1 MKIPKESGVNL
12 NYLFLI
18 FITFSLIA
26 CELGSDYTKSN
37 QNLKNKNGAV
47 SSTSSLASAAGIDI
61 MKKGG
66 NAFDAIVAT
75 GFTLAV
81 TSPSNGN
88 IGGGGFMVARTA
100 EGEIVTLDFREKAPT
115 LSYET
120 MFLDQEGNYS
130 RNLALLSHKSS
141 GVPGT
146 VDGLLKIFD
155 DYGSGNFTLDEIMS
169 YAIDYAE
176 NGHAINKSSAW
187 GFDFYKH
194 LFLEDKGSTEIFI
207 KNYSLEMRQLKED
220 VQNETIPE
228 EEYIKKMRDIK
239 EWNEGDII
247 VQKDLAKTLK
257 RIATNGRDGFYD
269 GETADLIVSE
279 MKANNGLISH
289 DDLNEY
295 SSVYREPIVGSYRGY
310 TIISMGPPSSGGPL
324 IIQMLNMLE
333 NFDVSSMTRNST
345 EFVHMLTE
353 IQRLA
358 YADRAIHLGDPD
370 FYPSPVPM
378 LISKDYAKKRLELV
392 SMDKATPS
400 TDIAAGSTIPESMET
415 THYSAMD
422 KFGNTVGITTTINLS
437 YGNKKIVDGAGFL
450 LNNEMDDF
458 ASSPGSQNAFG
469 LIGYEANSIK
479 PAKRPLSSMSPTIVL
494 NPEGEPLMTIGA
506 AGGSR
511 IITTVLQVIISVI
524 DHKLNVQEAISLG
537 RTHSQWIPDV
547 IRYEGK
553 NKMNTEFN
561 QFLPSLS
568 TKQIEDLKSLNH
580 KFEDGNVENGIYYLA
595 RAHGI
600 MYKDG
605 QFITG
610 VDWRGNGEISDGI
623 TY

>member
-1 MKIPKESGVNL
+1 MEIILKKTS
-12 NYLFLI
+12 LI
-18 FITFSLIA
+18 LIAISLIA
-26 CELGSDYTKSN
+26 CELGSDYPLAN
-37 QNLKNKNGAV
+37 NNEENRNGAV
-47 SSTSSLASAAGIDI
+47 SSTSNLASEAGIDI

-81 TSPSNGN
+81 TSPANGN

-100 EGEIVTLDFREKAPT
+100 DGEIISLDFREKAPT

-120 MFLDQEGNYS
+120 MFLDQDGKYS
-130 RNLALLSHKSS
+130 RNLALLSHQSS

-146 VDGLLKIFD
+146 VDGLIKIFN
-155 DYGSGNFTLDEIMS
+155 DYGSGNFTLQEILS

-176 NGHAINKSSAW
+176 NGHAINKSSAF

-194 LFLEDKGSTEIFI
+194 FFLEDVGSTKIFI
-207 KNYSLEMRQLKED
+207 KDYSLEMRQLQED
-220 VQNETIPE
+220 VLNGTIPE
-228 EEYIKKMRDIK
+228 EEYIKKMRALDQ
-239 EWNEGDII
+239 WNQGDII
-247 VQKDLAKTLK
+247 YQKDLAETLK
-257 RIATNGRDGFYD
+257 RIAKNGRDGFYK
-269 GETADLIVSE
+269 GETADLIVDE
-279 MKANNGLISH
+279 MKSNNGLISH
-289 DDLNEY
+289 ADLEEY
-295 SSVYREPIVGSYRGY
+295 NSVYRDPIIGNYRGF
-310 TIISMGPPSSGGPL
+310 TIASMGPPSSGGPL

-333 NFDVSSMTRNST
+333 NFDVSSMKRNST
-345 EFVHMLTE
+345 QFVHMLTE

-370 FYPSPVPM
+370 FYPSPIPM
-378 LISKDYAKKRLELV
+378 LVSKDYAKKRLGLV

-400 TDIAAGSTIPESMET
+400 EEIAAGKSIPESMET

-422 KFGNTVGITTTINLS
+422 SFGNTVGITTTINLS

-458 ASSPGSQNAFG
+458 ATSPGVQNAFG

-494 NPEGEPLMTIGA
+494 DPDGKPLMTIGA

-511 IITTVLQVIISVI
+511 IITTVLQVIISVV
-524 DHKLNVQEAISLG
+524 DHNLNVQDAINLG

-553 NKMNTEFN
+553 NNLIEESNK
-561 QFLPSLS
+561 FLPSLS
-568 TKQIEDLKSLNH
+568 SKQIDELKMLNH
-580 KFEDGNVENGIYYLA
+580 KFEDGNVENGNYFIA

-600 MYKDG
+600 MYKNG
-605 QFITG
+605 QFFTG

>member
-1 MKIPKESGVNL
+1 MKKNL

-18 FITFSLIA
+18 LATFSLIA
-26 CELGSDYTKSN
+26 CELGSDYTKAN

-100 EGEIVTLDFREKAPT
+100 AGEIVTLDFREKAPT

-146 VDGLLKIFD
+146 VDGLIRIFN
-155 DYGSGNFTLDEIMS
+155 DYGSGNFTLDEILS

-176 NGHAINKSSAW
+176 NGHAVNKSSAW

-228 EEYIKKMRDIK
+228 EVYIKKMRDIK

-257 RIATNGRDGFYD
+257 RIATNGRDGFYK
-269 GETADLIVSE
+269 GETADLIVNE
-279 MKANNGLISH
+279 MKANNGLITYE
-289 DDLNEY
+289 DLKEY
-295 SSVYREPIVGSYRGY
+295 NSVYRKPIIGNYRGY

-392 SMDKATPS
+392 SMNKATPS
-400 TDIAAGSTIPESMET
+400 TDIAAGSAIPESMET

-422 KFGNTVGITTTINLS
+422 KLGNTVGITTTINLS

-494 NPEGEPLMTIGA
+494 TPEGEPLMTIGA

-511 IITTVLQVIISVI
+511 IITTVLQVIISVV
-524 DHKLNVQEAISLG
+524 DHNLSVQDAINLG

-568 TKQIEDLKSLNH
+568 EKQISELEDLDH
-580 KFEDGNVENGIYYLA
+580 KFEDGNVESGMYYLA

-600 MYKDG
+600 MYKNG
-605 QFITG
+605 QFFTG

>member
-1 MKIPKESGVNL
+1 MFML
-12 NYLFLI
+12 
-18 FITFSLIA
+18 SLMA
-26 CELGSDYTKSN
+26 CKFGSDYTQTN
-37 QNLKNKNGAV
+37 QNLENKNGAV
-47 SSTSSLASAAGIDI
+47 SSTSRLASAAGIDI

-100 EGEIVTLDFREKAPT
+100 NGEIVTLDFREKAPT

-120 MFLDQEGNYS
+120 MFLDENGNYS

-146 VDGLLKIFD
+146 VDGLIKIFD
-155 DYGSGNFTLDEIMS
+155 DYGSGNFTLDEILS

-176 NGHAINKSSAW
+176 NGHAINKSSAF

-194 LFLEDKGSTEIFI
+194 LFLEDKGSTEVFI
-207 KNYSLEMRQLKED
+207 KDYSLEMRQLQED
-220 VQNETIPE
+220 VSNGTIPE
-228 EEYIKKMRDIK
+228 EEYIKKMRQLNQ
-239 EWNEGDII
+239 WNEGDVI
-247 VQKDLAKTLK
+247 VQKDLAETLK
-257 RIATNGRDGFYD
+257 RIALNGRDGFYE
-269 GETADLIVSE
+269 GKTADLIVNE
-279 MKANNGLISH
+279 MKLNNGLISH
-289 DDLNEY
+289 DDLKEY
-295 SSVYREPIVGSYRGY
+295 NSVYREPIVGNYRGH

-333 NFDVSSMTRNST
+333 NFEVQAMKRNST

-378 LISKDYAKKRLELV
+378 LISKDYAKKRLGLI

-400 TDIAAGSTIPESMET
+400 SEIAAGSTTPESMET

-437 YGNKKIVDGAGFL
+437 FGNKKIVDGAGFL

-494 NPEGEPLMTIGA
+494 NPEGESLMTIGA

-511 IITTVLQVIISVI
+511 IITTVLQVIISVV
-524 DHKLNVQEAISLG
+524 DHKLNVQEAINLG

-547 IRYEGK
+547 IRYEGV
-553 NKMNTEFN
+553 NDMNTKSNE
-561 QFLPSLS
+561 FLPSLS
-568 TKQIEDLKSLNH
+568 TKQIDELKNLNH
-580 KFEDGNVENGIYYLA
+580 RFEDGNVENGIYYLA

-605 QFITG
+605 QFTTG

>member
-1 MKIPKESGVNL
+1 MFML
-12 NYLFLI
+12 
-18 FITFSLIA
+18 SLMA
-26 CELGSDYTKSN
+26 CKFGSDYTQTS
-37 QNLKNKNGAV
+37 QNLENKNGAV
-47 SSTSSLASAAGIDI
+47 SSTSRLASAAGIDI

-100 EGEIVTLDFREKAPT
+100 NGEIVTLDFREKAPT

-120 MFLDQEGNYS
+120 MFLDENGNYS

-146 VDGLLKIFD
+146 VDGLIKIFD
-155 DYGSGNFTLDEIMS
+155 DYGSGNFTLDEILS

-176 NGHAINKSSAW
+176 NGHAINKSSAF

-194 LFLEDKGSTEIFI
+194 LFLEDKGSTEVFI
-207 KNYSLEMRQLKED
+207 KDYSLEMRQLQED
-220 VQNETIPE
+220 VSNGTIPE
-228 EEYIKKMRDIK
+228 EEYIKKMRQLNQ
-239 EWNEGDII
+239 WNEGDII
-247 VQKDLAKTLK
+247 VQKDLAETLK
-257 RIATNGRDGFYD
+257 RIALNGRDGFYE
-269 GETADLIVSE
+269 GKTADLIVNE
-279 MKANNGLISH
+279 MKLNNGLISH
-289 DDLNEY
+289 DDLKEY
-295 SSVYREPIVGSYRGY
+295 NSVYREPIVGNYRGH

-333 NFDVSSMTRNST
+333 NFEVQAMKRNST

-378 LISKDYAKKRLELV
+378 LISKDYAKKRLGLI

-400 TDIAAGSTIPESMET
+400 SEIAAGSTTPESMET

-437 YGNKKIVDGAGFL
+437 FGNKKIVDGAGFL

-494 NPEGEPLMTIGA
+494 NPEGESLMTIGA

-511 IITTVLQVIISVI
+511 IITTVLQVIISVV
-524 DHKLNVQEAISLG
+524 DHKLNVQEAINLG

-547 IRYEGK
+547 IRYEGI
-553 NKMNTEFN
+553 NDMNTKSNE
-561 QFLPSLS
+561 FLPSLS
-568 TKQIEDLKSLNH
+568 TKQIDELKNLNH
-580 KFEDGNVENGIYYLA
+580 RFEDGNVENGIYYLA

-605 QFITG
+605 QFTTG

>member
-1 MKIPKESGVNL
+1 ML
-12 NYLFLI
+12 
-18 FITFSLIA
+18 SLMA
-26 CELGSDYTKSN
+26 CKFGSDYTQTI
-37 QNLKNKNGAV
+37 QNLDNKNGAV
-47 SSTSSLASAAGIDI
+47 SSTSRLASAAGIDI

-100 EGEIVTLDFREKAPT
+100 NGEIVTLDFREKAPT

-120 MFLDQEGNYS
+120 MFLDENGNYS

-146 VDGLLKIFD
+146 VDGLIKIFN
-155 DYGSGNFTLDEIMS
+155 DYGSGNFTLNEILS
-169 YAIDYAE
+169 YAIEYAE
-176 NGHAINKSSAW
+176 NGHAINKSSAF

-194 LFLEDKGSTEIFI
+194 LFLEDKGSTEVFI
-207 KNYSLEMRQLKED
+207 KDYSLEMRQLQED
-220 VQNETIPE
+220 VSNGTIPE
-228 EEYIKKMRDIK
+228 EEYIKKMR
-239 EWNEGDII
+239 ELNQWNEGDII
-247 VQKDLAKTLK
+247 VQKDLAETLK
-257 RIATNGRDGFYD
+257 RIALNGRDGFYE
-269 GETADLIVSE
+269 GKTADLIVNE
-279 MKANNGLISH
+279 MKLNNGLISH
-289 DDLNEY
+289 EDLKEY
-295 SSVYREPIVGSYRGY
+295 NSVYREPIVGNYRGH

-333 NFDVSSMTRNST
+333 NFEVQAMKRNST

-378 LISKDYAKKRLELV
+378 LISKDYAKKRLGLI

-400 TDIAAGSTIPESMET
+400 SEIAAGSTTPESMET

-437 YGNKKIVDGAGFL
+437 FGNKKIVDGAGFL

-494 NPEGEPLMTIGA
+494 NPEGESLMTIGA

-511 IITTVLQVIISVI
+511 IITTVLQVIISVV
-524 DHKLNVQEAISLG
+524 DHKLNVQEAINLG

-547 IRYEGK
+547 IRYEGM
-553 NKMNTEFN
+553 NNMNTKFN
-561 QFLPSLS
+561 EFLPSLS
-568 TKQIEDLKSLNH
+568 TKQIDELKNLNH
-580 KFEDGNVENGIYYLA
+580 RFEDGNVENGIYYLA

-605 QFITG
+605 QFTTG

>member
-1 MKIPKESGVNL
+1 MFML
-12 NYLFLI
+12 
-18 FITFSLIA
+18 SLMA
-26 CELGSDYTKSN
+26 CKFGSDYTQTI
-37 QNLKNKNGAV
+37 QNLDNRNGAV
-47 SSTSSLASAAGIDI
+47 SSTSRLASAAGIDI

-100 EGEIVTLDFREKAPT
+100 NGEIVTLDFREKAPT

-120 MFLDQEGNYS
+120 MFLDENGNYS
-130 RNLALLSHKSS
+130 RNLALFSHKSS

-146 VDGLLKIFD
+146 VDGLIKIFN
-155 DYGSGNFTLDEIMS
+155 DYGSGNFTLNEILS
-169 YAIDYAE
+169 YAIKYAE
-176 NGHAINKSSAW
+176 NGHAINKSSAF

-194 LFLEDKGSTEIFI
+194 LFLEDKGSTEVFI
-207 KNYSLEMRQLKED
+207 KDYSLEMRQLQED
-220 VQNETIPE
+220 VSNGTIPE
-228 EEYIKKMRDIK
+228 EEYIKKMRQINQ
-239 EWNEGDII
+239 WNEGDVI
-247 VQKDLAKTLK
+247 VQKDLAETLK
-257 RIATNGRDGFYD
+257 RIALNGRDGFYE
-269 GETADLIVSE
+269 GKTADLIVNE
-279 MKANNGLISH
+279 MKLNNGLISH
-289 DDLNEY
+289 DDLKEY
-295 SSVYREPIVGSYRGY
+295 NSVYREPIVGNYRGH

-333 NFDVSSMTRNST
+333 NFEVQAMKRNST

-378 LISKDYAKKRLELV
+378 LISKDYAKKRLGLI

-400 TDIAAGSTIPESMET
+400 SEIAAGSTTPESMET

-437 YGNKKIVDGAGFL
+437 FGNKKIVDGAGFL

-458 ASSPGSQNAFG
+458 ASSPGSQNSFG

-494 NPEGEPLMTIGA
+494 NPEGESLMTIGA

-511 IITTVLQVIISVI
+511 IITTVLQVIISVV
-524 DHKLNVQEAISLG
+524 DHKLNVQEAINLG

-547 IRYEGK
+547 IRYEGV
-553 NKMNTEFN
+553 NNMNAKSNE
-561 QFLPSLS
+561 FLPSLS
-568 TKQIEDLKSLNH
+568 TKQIDELKNLNH
-580 KFEDGNVENGIYYLA
+580 RFEDGNVENGIYYLA

-605 QFITG
+605 QFTTG

>member
-1 MKIPKESGVNL
+1 ML
-12 NYLFLI
+12 
-18 FITFSLIA
+18 SLMA
-26 CELGSDYTKSN
+26 CKFGSDYTQTN
-37 QNLKNKNGAV
+37 QNLENKNGAV
-47 SSTSSLASAAGIDI
+47 SSTSRLASAAGIDI

-100 EGEIVTLDFREKAPT
+100 NGEIVTLDFREKAPT

-120 MFLDQEGNYS
+120 MFLDENGNYS
-130 RNLALLSHKSS
+130 RNLALFSHKSS

-146 VDGLLKIFD
+146 VDGLIKIFN
-155 DYGSGNFTLDEIMS
+155 DYGSGNFTLNEILS
-169 YAIDYAE
+169 YAIEYAE
-176 NGHAINKSSAW
+176 NGHAINKSSAF

-194 LFLEDKGSTEIFI
+194 LFLEDKGSTEVFI
-207 KNYSLEMRQLKED
+207 KDYSLEMRQLQED
-220 VQNETIPE
+220 VSNGTIPE
-228 EEYIKKMRDIK
+228 EEYIKKMRQLNQ
-239 EWNEGDII
+239 WNEGDII
-247 VQKDLAKTLK
+247 VQKDLAETLK
-257 RIATNGRDGFYD
+257 RIALNGRDGFYE
-269 GETADLIVSE
+269 GKTADLIVNE
-279 MKANNGLISH
+279 MKLNNGLISH
-289 DDLNEY
+289 EDLKEY
-295 SSVYREPIVGSYRGY
+295 NSVYREPIVGNYRGH

-333 NFDVSSMTRNST
+333 NFEVQAMKRNST

-378 LISKDYAKKRLELV
+378 LISKDYAKKRLGLI

-400 TDIAAGSTIPESMET
+400 SEIAAGSTTPESMET

-437 YGNKKIVDGAGFL
+437 FGNKKIVDGAGFL

-494 NPEGEPLMTIGA
+494 NPEGESLMTIGA

-511 IITTVLQVIISVI
+511 IITTVLQVIISVV
-524 DHKLNVQEAISLG
+524 DHKLNVQEAINLG

-547 IRYEGK
+547 IRYEGV
-553 NKMNTEFN
+553 NDMNTKSNE
-561 QFLPSLS
+561 FLPSLS
-568 TKQIEDLKSLNH
+568 AKQIDELKNLNH
-580 KFEDGNVENGIYYLA
+580 RFEDGNVENGIYYLA

-605 QFITG
+605 QFTTG

>member
-1 MKIPKESGVNL
+1 MKKNL

-18 FITFSLIA
+18 LVTFSLIA
-26 CELGSDYTKSN
+26 CELGSDYTKTN

-130 RNLALLSHKSS
+130 RNLALFSHKSS

-146 VDGLLKIFD
+146 VDGLIRIFN
-155 DYGSGNFTLDEIMS
+155 DYGSGNFTLDEILS

-207 KNYSLEMRQLKED
+207 KNYSLEMRQLQED

-228 EEYIKKMRDIK
+228 EEYIKKMRGIK

-257 RIATNGRDGFYD
+257 RIASNGRDGFYE

-279 MKANNGLISH
+279 MKANNGLITH
-289 DDLNEY
+289 EDLKEY
-295 SSVYREPIVGSYRGY
+295 NSVYRKPIIGSYRGY

-333 NFDVSSMTRNST
+333 NFDVASMKRNST

-422 KFGNTVGITTTINLS
+422 KLGNTVGITTTINLS

-494 NPEGEPLMTIGA
+494 TPEGEPLMTIGA

-511 IITTVLQVIISVI
+511 IITTVLQVIISVV
-524 DHKLNVQEAISLG
+524 DHNLSVQDAINLG

-568 TKQIEDLKSLNH
+568 EKQISELEELDH
-580 KFEDGNVENGIYYLA
+580 KFEDGNVESGMYYLA

-600 MYKDG
+600 MYKKG
-605 QFITG
+605 QFFTG

>member
-1 MKIPKESGVNL
+1 MKKILKKTP
-12 NYLFLI
+12 
-18 FITFSLIA
+18 FIIIAISLIA
-26 CELGSDYTKSN
+26 CELGSDYTIVNKN
-37 QNLKNKNGAV
+37 KPNKNGAV
-47 SSTSSLASAAGIDI
+47 SSTSSLASEAGIDI

-100 EGEIVTLDFREKAPT
+100 DGEIVSLDFREKAPT
-115 LSYET
+115 MSYET
-120 MFLDQEGNYS
+120 MFLDQDGNYS

-146 VDGLLKIFD
+146 VDGLIRILE
-155 DYGSGNFTLDEIMS
+155 DYGSGNFTLQEILS
-169 YAIDYAE
+169 YAIYYAD
-176 NGHAINKSSAW
+176 NGHPINKSSAF

-194 LFLEDKGSTEIFI
+194 FFLEDKGSTKIFI
-207 KNYSLEMRQLKED
+207 KDYTLEMKQLQED
-220 VQNETIPE
+220 VRNGTIPE
-228 EEYIKKMRDIK
+228 EEYIQKMRSIDQWK
-239 EWNEGDII
+239 QGDI
-247 VQKDLAKTLK
+247 VYQKDLAETLK
-257 RIATNGRDGFYD
+257 RIAENGRDGFYK
-269 GETADLIVSE
+269 GKTADLIVDE

-289 DDLNEY
+289 KDLEEY
-295 SSVYREPIVGSYRGY
+295 NSVYREPIIGNYRGY
-310 TIISMGPPSSGGPL
+310 TVASMGPPSSGGPL

-333 NFDVSSMTRNST
+333 NFDVASMKRNST
-345 EFVHMLTE
+345 QFVHMLTE

-370 FYPSPVPM
+370 FYPSPIPM
-378 LISKDYAKKRLELV
+378 LVSKDYARKRLGLI
-392 SMDKATPS
+392 SMDRATPS
-400 TDIAAGSTIPESMET
+400 EEIAAGNSVPESMET

-458 ASSPGSQNAFG
+458 ATSPGVQNAFG

-494 NPEGEPLMTIGA
+494 DPDGNPLMTVGA

-524 DHKLNVQEAISLG
+524 DHNLNVQDAINFG

-547 IRYEGK
+547 IRYEGE
-553 NKMNTEFN
+553 NDLNQEFN
-561 QFLPSLS
+561 KFLPSLS
-568 TKQIEDLKSLNH
+568 TNQINELKMLNH

-600 MYKDG
+600 MYKNG
-605 QFITG
+605 QFFTG
-610 VDWRGNGEISDGI
+610 VDWRGNGEISDGV

>member
-1 MKIPKESGVNL
+1 ML
-12 NYLFLI
+12 
-18 FITFSLIA
+18 SLMA
-26 CELGSDYTKSN
+26 CKFGSDYTQTI
-37 QNLKNKNGAV
+37 QNLDNKNGAV
-47 SSTSSLASAAGIDI
+47 SSTSRLASAAGIDI

-100 EGEIVTLDFREKAPT
+100 NGEIVTLDFREKAPT

-120 MFLDQEGNYS
+120 MFLDENGNYS
-130 RNLALLSHKSS
+130 RNLALFSHKSS

-146 VDGLLKIFD
+146 VDGLIKIFN
-155 DYGSGNFTLDEIMS
+155 DYGSGNFTLNEILS
-169 YAIDYAE
+169 YAIEYAE
-176 NGHAINKSSAW
+176 NGHAINKSSAF

-194 LFLEDKGSTEIFI
+194 LFLEDKGSTEVFI
-207 KNYSLEMRQLKED
+207 KDYSLEMRQLQED
-220 VQNETIPE
+220 VSNGTIPE
-228 EEYIKKMRDIK
+228 EEYIKKMRQINQ
-239 EWNEGDII
+239 WNEGDVI
-247 VQKDLAKTLK
+247 VQKDLAETLK
-257 RIATNGRDGFYD
+257 RIALNGRDGFYE
-269 GETADLIVSE
+269 GKTADLIVNE
-279 MKANNGLISH
+279 MKLNNGLISH
-289 DDLNEY
+289 EDLKEY
-295 SSVYREPIVGSYRGY
+295 NSVYREPIVGNYRGH

-333 NFDVSSMTRNST
+333 NFEVQAMKRNST

-378 LISKDYAKKRLELV
+378 LISKDYAKKRLGLI

-400 TDIAAGSTIPESMET
+400 SEIAAGSTTPESMET

-437 YGNKKIVDGAGFL
+437 FGNKKIVDGAGFL

-494 NPEGEPLMTIGA
+494 NPEGESLMTIGA

-511 IITTVLQVIISVI
+511 IITTVLQVIISVV
-524 DHKLNVQEAISLG
+524 DHKLNVQEAINLG

-547 IRYEGK
+547 IRYEGV
-553 NKMNTEFN
+553 NNMNAKSNE
-561 QFLPSLS
+561 FLPSLS
-568 TKQIEDLKSLNH
+568 TKQIDELKNLNH
-580 KFEDGNVENGIYYLA
+580 RFEDGNVENGIYYLA

-605 QFITG
+605 QFTTG

>member
-1 MKIPKESGVNL
+1 MKKNL

-18 FITFSLIA
+18 LATFSLIA
-26 CELGSDYTKSN
+26 CELGSDYTKAN

-100 EGEIVTLDFREKAPT
+100 AGEIVTLDFREKAPT

-146 VDGLLKIFD
+146 VDGLIRIFN
-155 DYGSGNFTLDEIMS
+155 DYGSGNFTLDEILS

-176 NGHAINKSSAW
+176 NGHAVNKSSAW

-207 KNYSLEMRQLKED
+207 KNYSLEMRQLQED

-257 RIATNGRDGFYD
+257 RIATNGRDGFYK
-269 GETADLIVSE
+269 GETADLIVNE
-279 MKANNGLISH
+279 MKANNGLITYE
-289 DDLNEY
+289 DLKEY
-295 SSVYREPIVGSYRGY
+295 NSVYRKPIVGNYRGY

-422 KFGNTVGITTTINLS
+422 KLGNTVGITTTINLS

-494 NPEGEPLMTIGA
+494 TPEGEPLMTIGA

-511 IITTVLQVIISVI
+511 IITTVLQVIISVV
-524 DHKLNVQEAISLG
+524 DHNLSVQDAINLG

-568 TKQIEDLKSLNH
+568 EKQISELEDLGH
-580 KFEDGNVENGIYYLA
+580 KFEDGNVESGMYYLA

-600 MYKDG
+600 MYKNG
-605 QFITG
+605 QFLTG

>member
-1 MKIPKESGVNL
+1 MKKNL

-18 FITFSLIA
+18 LATFSLIA
-26 CELGSDYTKSN
+26 CELGSDYTKTN

-100 EGEIVTLDFREKAPT
+100 EGEIITLDFREKAPT

-146 VDGLLKIFD
+146 VDGLIKIFN
-155 DYGSGNFTLDEIMS
+155 DYGSGNFTLNEILS

-207 KNYSLEMRQLKED
+207 KNYSLEMRQLQED

-257 RIATNGRDGFYD
+257 RIARNGRDGFYQ
-269 GETADLIVSE
+269 GKTADFIVSE
-279 MKANNGLISH
+279 MKANNGLITYE
-289 DDLNEY
+289 DLKEY
-295 SSVYREPIVGSYRGY
+295 NSVYRKPIIGSYRGY
-310 TIISMGPPSSGGPL
+310 TMISMGPPSSGGPL

-422 KFGNTVGITTTINLS
+422 KLGNTVGITTTINLS

-494 NPEGEPLMTIGA
+494 TPEGEPLMTIGA

-511 IITTVLQVIISVI
+511 IITTVLQVIISVV
-524 DHKLNVQEAISLG
+524 DHNLSVQDAINLG

-568 TKQIEDLKSLNH
+568 EKQISELEELDH
-580 KFEDGNVENGIYYLA
+580 KFEDGNVESGMYYLA

-600 MYKDG
+600 MYKNG
-605 QFITG
+605 QFFTG

>member
-1 MKIPKESGVNL
+1 MKKNL

-146 VDGLLKIFD
+146 VDGLIRIFN
-155 DYGSGNFTLDEIMS
+155 DYGSGNFTLDEILS

-207 KNYSLEMRQLKED
+207 KNYSLEMRQLRED

-257 RIATNGRDGFYD
+257 RIAINGRDGFYE

-279 MKANNGLISH
+279 MKANNGLITYK
-289 DDLNEY
+289 DLKEY
-295 SSVYREPIVGSYRGY
+295 NSVYRKPIIGSYRGY
-310 TIISMGPPSSGGPL
+310 TMISMGPPSSGGPL

-345 EFVHMLTE
+345 EFVHLLTE

-392 SMDKATPS
+392 SMDRATPS

-422 KFGNTVGITTTINLS
+422 KLGNTVGITTTINLS

-494 NPEGEPLMTIGA
+494 TPEGEPLMTIGA

-511 IITTVLQVIISVI
+511 IITTVLQIIISVV
-524 DHKLNVQEAISLG
+524 DHNLSVQDAINLG

-568 TKQIEDLKSLNH
+568 EKQISELEELSH
-580 KFEDGNVENGIYYLA
+580 KFEDGNVESGMYYLA

-600 MYKDG
+600 MYKNG
-605 QFITG
+605 QFFTG
-610 VDWRGNGEISDGI
+610 VDWRGNGEISDGV

>member
-1 MKIPKESGVNL
+1 MFML
-12 NYLFLI
+12 
-18 FITFSLIA
+18 SLMA
-26 CELGSDYTKSN
+26 CKFGSDYTQTN
-37 QNLKNKNGAV
+37 QNLENKNGAV
-47 SSTSSLASAAGIDI
+47 SSTSRLASAAGIDI

-100 EGEIVTLDFREKAPT
+100 NGEIVTLDFREKAPT

-120 MFLDQEGNYS
+120 MFLDENGNYS

-146 VDGLLKIFD
+146 VDGLIKIFN
-155 DYGSGNFTLDEIMS
+155 DYGSGNFTLNEILS
-169 YAIDYAE
+169 YAIEYAE
-176 NGHAINKSSAW
+176 NGHAINKSSAF

-194 LFLEDKGSTEIFI
+194 LFLEDKGSTEVFI
-207 KNYSLEMRQLKED
+207 KDYSLEMRQLQED
-220 VQNETIPE
+220 VSNGTIPE
-228 EEYIKKMRDIK
+228 EEYIKKMR
-239 EWNEGDII
+239 ELNQWNEGDII
-247 VQKDLAKTLK
+247 VQKDLAETLK
-257 RIATNGRDGFYD
+257 RIALNGRDGFYE
-269 GETADLIVSE
+269 GKTADLIVNE
-279 MKANNGLISH
+279 MKLNNGLISH
-289 DDLNEY
+289 DDLKEY
-295 SSVYREPIVGSYRGY
+295 NSVYREPIVGNYRGH

-333 NFDVSSMTRNST
+333 NFEVQAMKRNST

-378 LISKDYAKKRLELV
+378 LISKDYAKKRLGLI

-400 TDIAAGSTIPESMET
+400 SEIAAGSTTPESMET

-437 YGNKKIVDGAGFL
+437 FGNKKIVDGAGFL

-494 NPEGEPLMTIGA
+494 NPEGESLMTIGA

-511 IITTVLQVIISVI
+511 IITTVLQVIISVV
-524 DHKLNVQEAISLG
+524 DHKLNVQEAINLG

-547 IRYEGK
+547 IRYEGV
-553 NKMNTEFN
+553 NDMNTKPNE
-561 QFLPSLS
+561 FLPSLS
-568 TKQIEDLKSLNH
+568 TKQIDELKNLNH
-580 KFEDGNVENGIYYLA
+580 RFEDGNVENGIYYLA

-605 QFITG
+605 QFTTG

>member
-1 MKIPKESGVNL
+1 ML
-12 NYLFLI
+12 
-18 FITFSLIA
+18 SLVA
-26 CELGSDYTKSN
+26 CKFGSDYTQTN
-37 QNLKNKNGAV
+37 QNIKNKNGAV
-47 SSTSSLASAAGIDI
+47 SSTSRLASAAGIDI

-100 EGEIVTLDFREKAPT
+100 NGEIVTLDFREKAPT

-120 MFLDQEGNYS
+120 MFLDENGNYS

-146 VDGLLKIFD
+146 VDGLIKIFD
-155 DYGSGNFTLDEIMS
+155 DYGSGNFTLDEILS

-176 NGHAINKSSAW
+176 NGHAINKSSAF

-194 LFLEDKGSTEIFI
+194 LFLEDKGSTEVFI
-207 KNYSLEMRQLKED
+207 KDYSLEMRQLQED
-220 VQNETIPE
+220 VSNGTIPE
-228 EEYIKKMRDIK
+228 EEYIKKMRQLNQ
-239 EWNEGDII
+239 WNEGDII
-247 VQKDLAKTLK
+247 VQKDLAETLK
-257 RIATNGRDGFYD
+257 RIALNGRDGFYE
-269 GETADLIVSE
+269 GKTADLIVNE
-279 MKANNGLISH
+279 MKLNNGLISH
-289 DDLNEY
+289 DDLKEY
-295 SSVYREPIVGSYRGY
+295 NSVYREPIVGNYRGH

-333 NFDVSSMTRNST
+333 NFEVQAMKRNST
-345 EFVHMLTE
+345 EFVHILTE

-378 LISKDYAKKRLELV
+378 LISKDYAKKRLGLI

-400 TDIAAGSTIPESMET
+400 SEIAAGSTTPESMET

-437 YGNKKIVDGAGFL
+437 FGNKKIVDGAGFL

-494 NPEGEPLMTIGA
+494 NPEGESLMTIGA

-511 IITTVLQVIISVI
+511 IITTVLQVIISVV
-524 DHKLNVQEAISLG
+524 DHKLNVQEAINLG

-547 IRYEGK
+547 IRYEGV
-553 NKMNTEFN
+553 NDMNTKSN
-561 QFLPSLS
+561 KFLPSLS
-568 TKQIEDLKSLNH
+568 AKQIDELKNLNH
-580 KFEDGNVENGIYYLA
+580 RFEDGNVENGIYYLA

-605 QFITG
+605 QFTTG

>member
-1 MKIPKESGVNL
+1 MKKILKKTS
-12 NYLFLI
+12 LI
-18 FITFSLIA
+18 IIAMSLIA
-26 CELGSDYTKSN
+26 CELGSDYTIVNKN
-37 QNLKNKNGAV
+37 KPNKNGAV
-47 SSTSSLASAAGIDI
+47 SSTSSLASKAGIDI
-61 MKKGG
+61 MKRGG

-100 EGEIVTLDFREKAPT
+100 DGEIVSLDFREKAPT
-115 LSYET
+115 MSYET
-120 MFLDQEGNYS
+120 MFLDQDGNYS

-146 VDGLLKIFD
+146 VDGLIRILE
-155 DYGSGNFTLDEIMS
+155 DYGSGNFTLQEILS

-176 NGHAINKSSAW
+176 NGHPINKSSAF

-194 LFLEDKGSTEIFI
+194 FFLEDKGSTKIFI
-207 KNYSLEMRQLKED
+207 KDYTLEMKQLQED
-220 VQNETIPE
+220 VLNGTIPE
-228 EEYIKKMRDIK
+228 EEYIQKMRSLDQW
-239 EWNEGDII
+239 EQGDII
-247 VQKDLAKTLK
+247 YQKDLAETLK
-257 RIATNGRDGFYD
+257 RIAENGRDGFYK
-269 GETADLIVSE
+269 GKTADLIVDE

-289 DDLNEY
+289 KDLEEY
-295 SSVYREPIVGSYRGY
+295 NSVYREPIIGNYRGY
-310 TIISMGPPSSGGPL
+310 TVASMGPPSSGGPL

-333 NFDVSSMTRNST
+333 NFDVASMKRNST
-345 EFVHMLTE
+345 QFVHMLTE

-370 FYPSPVPM
+370 FYPSPIPM
-378 LISKDYAKKRLELV
+378 LVSKDYAKKRLGLI
-392 SMDKATPS
+392 SMDRATPS
-400 TDIAAGSTIPESMET
+400 EEIAAGNSVPESMET

-458 ASSPGSQNAFG
+458 ATSPGVQNAFG

-494 NPEGEPLMTIGA
+494 DPDGTPLMTVGA

-524 DHKLNVQEAISLG
+524 DHNLNVQDAINFG

-547 IRYEGK
+547 IRYEGV
-553 NKMNTEFN
+553 NDSNEEFN
-561 QFLPSLS
+561 KFLPSLS
-568 TKQIEDLKSLNH
+568 TNQINELKMLNH

-600 MYKDG
+600 MYKNG
-605 QFITG
+605 QFFTG
-610 VDWRGNGEISDGI
+610 VDWRGNGEISDGV

>member
-1 MKIPKESGVNL
+1 MFML
-12 NYLFLI
+12 
-18 FITFSLIA
+18 SLMA
-26 CELGSDYTKSN
+26 CKFGSDYTQTI
-37 QNLKNKNGAV
+37 QNLDNKNGAV
-47 SSTSSLASAAGIDI
+47 SSTSRLASAAGIDI

-100 EGEIVTLDFREKAPT
+100 NGEIITLDFREKAPT

-120 MFLDQEGNYS
+120 MFLDENGNYS
-130 RNLALLSHKSS
+130 RNLALFSHKSS

-146 VDGLLKIFD
+146 VDGLIKIFN
-155 DYGSGNFTLDEIMS
+155 DYGSGNFTLNEILS
-169 YAIDYAE
+169 YAIEYAE
-176 NGHAINKSSAW
+176 NGHAINKSSAF

-194 LFLEDKGSTEIFI
+194 LFLEDKGSTEVFI
-207 KNYSLEMRQLKED
+207 KDYSLEMRQLQED
-220 VQNETIPE
+220 VSNGTIPE
-228 EEYIKKMRDIK
+228 EEYIKKMR
-239 EWNEGDII
+239 ELNQWNEGDVI
-247 VQKDLAKTLK
+247 VQKDLAETLK
-257 RIATNGRDGFYD
+257 RIALNGRDGFYE
-269 GETADLIVSE
+269 GKTADLIVNE
-279 MKANNGLISH
+279 MKLNNGLISH
-289 DDLNEY
+289 EDLKEY
-295 SSVYREPIVGSYRGY
+295 NSVYREPIVGNYRGH

-333 NFDVSSMTRNST
+333 NFEVQAMKRNST

-378 LISKDYAKKRLELV
+378 LISKDYAKKRLGLI

-400 TDIAAGSTIPESMET
+400 SEIAAGSTTPESMET

-437 YGNKKIVDGAGFL
+437 FGNKKIVDGAGFL

-494 NPEGEPLMTIGA
+494 NPEGESLMTIGA

-511 IITTVLQVIISVI
+511 IITTVLQVIISVV
-524 DHKLNVQEAISLG
+524 DHKLNVQEAINLG

-547 IRYEGK
+547 IRYEGV
-553 NKMNTEFN
+553 NNMNTKSNE
-561 QFLPSLS
+561 FLPSLS
-568 TKQIEDLKSLNH
+568 TKQIDELKNLNH
-580 KFEDGNVENGIYYLA
+580 RFEDGNVENGIYYLA

-605 QFITG
+605 QFTTG

>member
-1 MKIPKESGVNL
+1 MKKNL

-18 FITFSLIA
+18 LATFSLIA
-26 CELGSDYTKSN
+26 CELSSDYTKTN

-130 RNLALLSHKSS
+130 RNLALFSHKSS

-146 VDGLLKIFD
+146 VDGLIRIFN
-155 DYGSGNFTLDEIMS
+155 DYGSGNFTLNEILS

-207 KNYSLEMRQLKED
+207 KNYSLEMRQLQED

-257 RIATNGRDGFYD
+257 RIATNGRDGFYE

-279 MKANNGLISH
+279 MKANNGLITYE
-289 DDLNEY
+289 DLKEY
-295 SSVYREPIVGSYRGY
+295 NSVYRKPIIGSYRGY

-422 KFGNTVGITTTINLS
+422 KLGNTVGITTTINLS

-494 NPEGEPLMTIGA
+494 TPEGEPLMTIGA

-511 IITTVLQVIISVI
+511 IITTVLQVIISVV
-524 DHKLNVQEAISLG
+524 DHNLSVQDAINLG

-568 TKQIEDLKSLNH
+568 EKQISELEELDH
-580 KFEDGNVENGIYYLA
+580 KFEDGNVESGMYYLA

-600 MYKDG
+600 MYKKG
-605 QFITG
+605 QFFTG

>member
-1 MKIPKESGVNL
+1 MFML
-12 NYLFLI
+12 
-18 FITFSLIA
+18 SLVA
-26 CELGSDYTKSN
+26 CKFESDYTQTN
-37 QNLKNKNGAV
+37 QNLENKNGAV
-47 SSTSSLASAAGIDI
+47 SSTSRLASAAGIDI

-100 EGEIVTLDFREKAPT
+100 NGEIVTLDFREKAPT

-120 MFLDQEGNYS
+120 MFLDENGNYS

-146 VDGLLKIFD
+146 VDGLIKIFD
-155 DYGSGNFTLDEIMS
+155 DYGSGNFTLDEILS

-176 NGHAINKSSAW
+176 NGHAINKSSAF

-194 LFLEDKGSTEIFI
+194 LFLEDKGSTEVFI
-207 KNYSLEMRQLKED
+207 KDYSLEMRQLQED
-220 VQNETIPE
+220 VSNGTIPE
-228 EEYIKKMRDIK
+228 EEYIKKMRQLNQ
-239 EWNEGDII
+239 WNEGDVI
-247 VQKDLAKTLK
+247 VQKDLAETLK
-257 RIATNGRDGFYD
+257 RIALNGRDGFYE
-269 GETADLIVSE
+269 GKTADLIVNE
-279 MKANNGLISH
+279 MKLNNGLISH
-289 DDLNEY
+289 DDLKEY
-295 SSVYREPIVGSYRGY
+295 NSVYREPIVGNYRGH

-333 NFDVSSMTRNST
+333 NFEVQAMKRNST

-378 LISKDYAKKRLELV
+378 LISKDYAKKRLGLI

-400 TDIAAGSTIPESMET
+400 SEIAAGSTTPESMET

-437 YGNKKIVDGAGFL
+437 FGNKKIVDGAGFL

-494 NPEGEPLMTIGA
+494 NPEGESLMTIGA

-511 IITTVLQVIISVI
+511 IITTVLQVIISVV
-524 DHKLNVQEAISLG
+524 DHKLNVQEAINLG

-547 IRYEGK
+547 IRYEGV
-553 NKMNTEFN
+553 NDVNTKSNE
-561 QFLPSLS
+561 FLPSLS
-568 TKQIEDLKSLNH
+568 TKQIDELKNLNH
-580 KFEDGNVENGIYYLA
+580 RFEDGNVENGIYYLA

-605 QFITG
+605 QFTTG

>member
-1 MKIPKESGVNL
+1 MKIILKKTS
-12 NYLFLI
+12 LI
-18 FITFSLIA
+18 LIAISLIA
-26 CELGSDYTKSN
+26 CELGSDYPLAN
-37 QNLKNKNGAV
+37 NNEKNRNGAV
-47 SSTSSLASAAGIDI
+47 SSTSNLASEAGIDI

-81 TSPSNGN
+81 TSPANGN

-100 EGEIVTLDFREKAPT
+100 DGEIISLDFREKAPT

-120 MFLDQEGNYS
+120 MFLDKDGKYS
-130 RNLALLSHKSS
+130 RNLALLSHQSS

-146 VDGLLKIFD
+146 VDGLIKIFN
-155 DYGSGNFTLDEIMS
+155 DYGSGNFTLQEILS

-176 NGHAINKSSAW
+176 NGHAINKSSAF

-194 LFLEDKGSTEIFI
+194 FFLEDVGSTKIFI
-207 KNYSLEMRQLKED
+207 KDYSLEMRQLQED
-220 VQNETIPE
+220 VLNGTIPE
-228 EEYIKKMRDIK
+228 EEYIKKMRALDQ
-239 EWNEGDII
+239 WNQGDII
-247 VQKDLAKTLK
+247 YQKDLAETLK
-257 RIATNGRDGFYD
+257 RIAKNGRDGFYK
-269 GETADLIVSE
+269 GETADLMVDE
-279 MKANNGLISH
+279 MKSNNGLISH
-289 DDLNEY
+289 ADLEEY
-295 SSVYREPIVGSYRGY
+295 NSVYRDPIIGNYRGF
-310 TIISMGPPSSGGPL
+310 TIASMGPPSSGGPL

-333 NFDVSSMTRNST
+333 NFDVSSMKRNST
-345 EFVHMLTE
+345 QFVHMLTE

-370 FYPSPVPM
+370 FYPSPIPM
-378 LISKDYAKKRLELV
+378 LVSKDYAKKRLGLV

-400 TDIAAGSTIPESMET
+400 EEIAAGKSIPESMET

-422 KFGNTVGITTTINLS
+422 SFGNTVGITTTINLS

-458 ASSPGSQNAFG
+458 ATSPGVQNAFG

-494 NPEGEPLMTIGA
+494 DPDGKPLMTIGA

-511 IITTVLQVIISVI
+511 IITTVLQVIISVV
-524 DHKLNVQEAISLG
+524 DHNLNVQDAINLG

-553 NKMNTEFN
+553 NNLIEESNK
-561 QFLPSLS
+561 FLPSLS
-568 TKQIEDLKSLNH
+568 SKQINELKMLNH
-580 KFEDGNVENGIYYLA
+580 KFEDGNVENGNYFIA

-600 MYKDG
+600 MYKNG
-605 QFITG
+605 QFFTG

>member
-1 MKIPKESGVNL
+1 MKKIL
-12 NYLFLI
+12 NSLFLSM
-18 FITFSLIA
+18 FMLSLMA
-26 CELGSDYTKSN
+26 CKFGSDYTQTI
-37 QNLKNKNGAV
+37 QNLDNKNGAV
-47 SSTSSLASAAGIDI
+47 SSTSRLASAAGIDI

-100 EGEIVTLDFREKAPT
+100 NGEIVTLDFREKAPT

-120 MFLDQEGNYS
+120 MFLDENGNYS

-146 VDGLLKIFD
+146 VDGLIKIFN
-155 DYGSGNFTLDEIMS
+155 DYGSGNFTLNEILS
-169 YAIDYAE
+169 YAIEYAE
-176 NGHAINKSSAW
+176 NGHAINKSSAF

-194 LFLEDKGSTEIFI
+194 LFLEDKGSTEVFI
-207 KNYSLEMRQLKED
+207 KDYSLEMRQLQED
-220 VQNETIPE
+220 VSNGTIPE
-228 EEYIKKMRDIK
+228 EEYIKKMRQINQ
-239 EWNEGDII
+239 WNEGDVI
-247 VQKDLAKTLK
+247 VQKDLAETLK
-257 RIATNGRDGFYD
+257 RIALNGRDGFYE
-269 GETADLIVSE
+269 GKTADLIVNE
-279 MKANNGLISH
+279 MKLNNGLISH
-289 DDLNEY
+289 DDLKEY
-295 SSVYREPIVGSYRGY
+295 NSVYREPIVGNYRGH

-333 NFDVSSMTRNST
+333 NFEVQAMKRNST

-378 LISKDYAKKRLELV
+378 LISKDYAKKRLGLI

-400 TDIAAGSTIPESMET
+400 SEIAAGSTTPESMET

-437 YGNKKIVDGAGFL
+437 FGNKKIVDGAGFL

-494 NPEGEPLMTIGA
+494 NPEGESLMTIGA

-511 IITTVLQVIISVI
+511 IITTVLQVIISVV
-524 DHKLNVQEAISLG
+524 DHKLNVQEAINLG

-547 IRYEGK
+547 IRYEGV
-553 NKMNTEFN
+553 NNMNTKSNE
-561 QFLPSLS
+561 FLPSLS
-568 TKQIEDLKSLNH
+568 TKQIDELKNLNH
-580 KFEDGNVENGIYYLA
+580 RFEDGNVENGIYYLA

-605 QFITG
+605 QFTTG

>member
-1 MKIPKESGVNL
+1 M
-12 NYLFLI
+12 
-18 FITFSLIA
+18 A
-26 CELGSDYTKSN
+26 CKFGSDYTKTN
-37 QNLKNKNGAV
+37 QNLENKNGAV
-47 SSTSSLASAAGIDI
+47 SSTSRLASAAGIDI

-100 EGEIVTLDFREKAPT
+100 NGEIVTLDFREKAPT

-120 MFLDQEGNYS
+120 MFLDENGNYS

-146 VDGLLKIFD
+146 VDGLIKIFN
-155 DYGSGNFTLDEIMS
+155 DYGSGNFTLNEILS
-169 YAIDYAE
+169 YAIEYAE
-176 NGHAINKSSAW
+176 NGHAINKSSAF

-194 LFLEDKGSTEIFI
+194 LFLEDKGSTEVFI
-207 KNYSLEMRQLKED
+207 KDYSLEMRQLQED
-220 VQNETIPE
+220 VSNGTIPE
-228 EEYIKKMRDIK
+228 EEYIKKMR
-239 EWNEGDII
+239 ELNQWNEGDII
-247 VQKDLAKTLK
+247 VQKDLAETLK
-257 RIATNGRDGFYD
+257 RIALNGRDGFYE
-269 GETADLIVSE
+269 GETADLIVNE
-279 MKANNGLISH
+279 MKLNNGLISH
-289 DDLNEY
+289 DDLKEY
-295 SSVYREPIVGSYRGY
+295 NSVYREPVVGNYRGH

-333 NFDVSSMTRNST
+333 NYEVQAMKRNST

-378 LISKDYAKKRLELV
+378 LISKDYAKKRLGLI

-400 TDIAAGSTIPESMET
+400 SKIAAGSTTPESMET

-437 YGNKKIVDGAGFL
+437 FGNKKIVDGAGFL

-494 NPEGEPLMTIGA
+494 NPEGESLMTIGA

-511 IITTVLQVIISVI
+511 IITTVLQVIISVV
-524 DHKLNVQEAISLG
+524 DHKLNVQEAINLG

-547 IRYEGK
+547 IRYEGV
-553 NKMNTEFN
+553 NDMNTKPNE
-561 QFLPSLS
+561 FLPSLS
-568 TKQIEDLKSLNH
+568 TKQIDELKNLNH
-580 KFEDGNVENGIYYLA
+580 RFEDGNVENGIYYLA

-605 QFITG
+605 QFTTG

>member
-1 MKIPKESGVNL
+1 MKKNL

-18 FITFSLIA
+18 FITLSLIA
-26 CELGSDYTKSN
+26 CEFGSDYTKTN
-37 QNLKNKNGAV
+37 QNLNNKNGAV
-47 SSTSSLASAAGIDI
+47 SSTSRLASAAGVDI

-100 EGEIVTLDFREKAPT
+100 NGEIVTLDFREKAPT

-120 MFLDQEGNYS
+120 MFLDENGNYS

-155 DYGSGNFTLDEIMS
+155 DYGSGNFTIEEILS

-176 NGHAINKSSAW
+176 NGHTINKSSAF

-194 LFLEDKGSTEIFI
+194 LFLEDEGSTDIFI
-207 KNYSLEMRQLKED
+207 KDYSLEMRQLQED
-220 VQNETIPE
+220 VLNGTIPQ
-228 EEYIKKMRDIK
+228 EEYINKMRLLKQWD
-239 EWNEGDII
+239 EGDII
-247 VQKDLAKTLK
+247 FQKDLAETLK
-257 RIATNGRDGFYD
+257 RSASDGRDGFYK
-269 GETADLIVSE
+269 GKTADLIVNE

-289 DDLNEY
+289 DDLKEY
-295 SSVYREPIVGSYRGY
+295 NSVYREPIVGSYRGY

-333 NFDVSSMTRNST
+333 NFEIASMKRNST

-378 LISKDYAKKRLELV
+378 LISKEYAKKRLGLV

-400 TDIAAGSTIPESMET
+400 SEIAAGNTIPESMET

-524 DHKLNVQEAISLG
+524 DHKLNVQEAINLG

-547 IRYEGK
+547 IRYEGE
-553 NKMNTEFN
+553 NRMNTEFN

>member
-1 MKIPKESGVNL
+1 MFML
-12 NYLFLI
+12 
-18 FITFSLIA
+18 SLVA
-26 CELGSDYTKSN
+26 CKFGSDYTQTN
-37 QNLKNKNGAV
+37 QNLENKNGAV
-47 SSTSSLASAAGIDI
+47 SSTSRLASAAGIDI

-88 IGGGGFMVARTA
+88 IGGGGFMVARTTN
-100 EGEIVTLDFREKAPT
+100 GEIVTLDFREKAPT

-120 MFLDQEGNYS
+120 MFLDENGNYS

-146 VDGLLKIFD
+146 VDGLIKIFN
-155 DYGSGNFTLDEIMS
+155 DYGSGNFTLNEILS
-169 YAIDYAE
+169 YAIEYAE
-176 NGHAINKSSAW
+176 NGHAINKSSAF

-194 LFLEDKGSTEIFI
+194 LFLEDKGSTEVFI
-207 KNYSLEMRQLKED
+207 KDYSLEMRQLQED
-220 VQNETIPE
+220 VSNGTIPE
-228 EEYIKKMRDIK
+228 EEYIKKMR
-239 EWNEGDII
+239 ELNQWNEGDVI
-247 VQKDLAKTLK
+247 VQKDLAETLK
-257 RIATNGRDGFYD
+257 RIALNGRDGFYE
-269 GETADLIVSE
+269 GKTADLIVNE
-279 MKANNGLISH
+279 MKLNNGLISH
-289 DDLNEY
+289 DDLKEY
-295 SSVYREPIVGSYRGY
+295 NSVYREPIVGNYRGH

-333 NFDVSSMTRNST
+333 NFEVQAMKRNST

-378 LISKDYAKKRLELV
+378 LISKDYAKKRLGLI

-400 TDIAAGSTIPESMET
+400 SEIAAGSTTPESMET

-437 YGNKKIVDGAGFL
+437 FGNKKIVDGAGFL

-494 NPEGEPLMTIGA
+494 NPEGESLMTIGA

-511 IITTVLQVIISVI
+511 IITTVLQVIISVV
-524 DHKLNVQEAISLG
+524 DHKLNVQEAINLG

-547 IRYEGK
+547 IRYEGV
-553 NKMNTEFN
+553 NDMNTKSNE
-561 QFLPSLS
+561 FLPSLS
-568 TKQIEDLKSLNH
+568 TKQIDELKNLNH
-580 KFEDGNVENGIYYLA
+580 RFEDGNVENGIYYLA

-605 QFITG
+605 QFTTG

>member
-1 MKIPKESGVNL
+1 M
-12 NYLFLI
+12 
-18 FITFSLIA
+18 SLIA
-26 CELGSDYTKSN
+26 CELGSDYTIVNKN
-37 QNLKNKNGAV
+37 KPNKNGAV
-47 SSTSSLASAAGIDI
+47 SSTSSLASKAGIDI
-61 MKKGG
+61 MKRGG

-100 EGEIVTLDFREKAPT
+100 DGEIVSLDFREKAPT
-115 LSYET
+115 MSYET
-120 MFLDQEGNYS
+120 MFLDQDGNYS

-146 VDGLLKIFD
+146 VDGLIRILE
-155 DYGSGNFTLDEIMS
+155 DYGSGNFTLQEILS

-176 NGHAINKSSAW
+176 NGHPINKSSAF

-194 LFLEDKGSTEIFI
+194 FFLEDKGSTKIFI
-207 KNYSLEMRQLKED
+207 KDYTLEMKQLQED
-220 VQNETIPE
+220 VLNGTIPE
-228 EEYIKKMRDIK
+228 EEYIQKMRSLDQW
-239 EWNEGDII
+239 EQGDII
-247 VQKDLAKTLK
+247 YQKDLAETLK
-257 RIATNGRDGFYD
+257 RIAENGRDGFYK
-269 GETADLIVSE
+269 GKTADLIVDE

-289 DDLNEY
+289 KDLEEY
-295 SSVYREPIVGSYRGY
+295 NSVYREPIIGNYRGY
-310 TIISMGPPSSGGPL
+310 TVASMGPPSSGGPL

-333 NFDVSSMTRNST
+333 NFDVASMKRNST
-345 EFVHMLTE
+345 QFVHMLTE

-370 FYPSPVPM
+370 FYPSPIPM
-378 LISKDYAKKRLELV
+378 LVSKDYAKKRLGLI
-392 SMDKATPS
+392 SMDRATPS
-400 TDIAAGSTIPESMET
+400 EEIAAGNSMPESMET

-458 ASSPGSQNAFG
+458 ATSPGVQNAFG

-494 NPEGEPLMTIGA
+494 DPDGNPLMTVGA

-524 DHKLNVQEAISLG
+524 DHNLNVQDAINFG

-547 IRYEGK
+547 IRYEGV
-553 NKMNTEFN
+553 NDSNEEFN
-561 QFLPSLS
+561 KFLPSLS
-568 TKQIEDLKSLNH
+568 TNQINELKMLNH

-600 MYKDG
+600 MYKNG
-605 QFITG
+605 QFFTG
-610 VDWRGNGEISDGI
+610 VDWRGNGEISDGV

>member
-1 MKIPKESGVNL
+1 MKKILKKTS
-12 NYLFLI
+12 LI
-18 FITFSLIA
+18 IIAMSLIA
-26 CELGSDYTKSN
+26 CELGSDYTIVNKN
-37 QNLKNKNGAV
+37 KPNKNGAV
-47 SSTSSLASAAGIDI
+47 SSTSSFASKAGIDI
-61 MKKGG
+61 MKRGG

-100 EGEIVTLDFREKAPT
+100 DGEIVSLDFREKAPT
-115 LSYET
+115 MSYET
-120 MFLDQEGNYS
+120 MFLDQDGNYS

-146 VDGLLKIFD
+146 VDGLIRILE
-155 DYGSGNFTLDEIMS
+155 DYGSGNFTLQEILS
-169 YAIDYAE
+169 YAINYAE
-176 NGHAINKSSAW
+176 NGHPINKSSAF

-194 LFLEDKGSTEIFI
+194 FFLEDKGSTKIFI
-207 KNYSLEMRQLKED
+207 KDYTLEMKQLQED
-220 VQNETIPE
+220 VLNGTIPE
-228 EEYIKKMRDIK
+228 EEYIQKMRSLDQW
-239 EWNEGDII
+239 EQGDII
-247 VQKDLAKTLK
+247 YQKDLAETLK
-257 RIATNGRDGFYD
+257 RIAKNGRDGFYK
-269 GETADLIVSE
+269 GKTADLIVDE

-289 DDLNEY
+289 KDLEEY
-295 SSVYREPIVGSYRGY
+295 NSVYREPIIGNYRGY
-310 TIISMGPPSSGGPL
+310 TVASMGPPSSGGPL

-333 NFDVSSMTRNST
+333 NFDVASMKRNST
-345 EFVHMLTE
+345 QFVHMLTE

-370 FYPSPVPM
+370 FYPSPIPM
-378 LISKDYAKKRLELV
+378 LVSKDYARKRLGLI
-392 SMDKATPS
+392 SMDRATPS
-400 TDIAAGSTIPESMET
+400 EEIAAGNSVPESMET

-458 ASSPGSQNAFG
+458 ATSPGVQNAFG

-494 NPEGEPLMTIGA
+494 DPDGNPLMTVGA

-524 DHKLNVQEAISLG
+524 DHNLNVQDAINFG

-547 IRYEGK
+547 IRYEGE
-553 NKMNTEFN
+553 NDLNEEFN
-561 QFLPSLS
+561 KFLPSLS
-568 TKQIEDLKSLNH
+568 TNQINELKMLNH

-600 MYKDG
+600 MYKNG
-605 QFITG
+605 QFFTG
-610 VDWRGNGEISDGI
+610 VDWRGNGEISDGV

>member
-1 MKIPKESGVNL
+1 MFML
-12 NYLFLI
+12 
-18 FITFSLIA
+18 SLMA
-26 CELGSDYTKSN
+26 CKFGSDYTQTS
-37 QNLKNKNGAV
+37 QNLENKNGAV
-47 SSTSSLASAAGIDI
+47 SSTSRLASAAGIDI

-100 EGEIVTLDFREKAPT
+100 NGEIVTLDFREKAPT

-120 MFLDQEGNYS
+120 MFLDENGNYS

-146 VDGLLKIFD
+146 VDGLIKIFD
-155 DYGSGNFTLDEIMS
+155 DYGSGNFTLNEILS

-176 NGHAINKSSAW
+176 NGHAINKSSAF

-194 LFLEDKGSTEIFI
+194 LFLEDKGSTEVFI
-207 KNYSLEMRQLKED
+207 KDYSLEMRQLQED
-220 VQNETIPE
+220 VSNGTIPE
-228 EEYIKKMRDIK
+228 EEYIKKMRQLNQ
-239 EWNEGDII
+239 WNEGDII
-247 VQKDLAKTLK
+247 VQKDLAETLK
-257 RIATNGRDGFYD
+257 RIALNGRDGFYE
-269 GETADLIVSE
+269 GKTADLIVNE
-279 MKANNGLISH
+279 MKLNNGLISH
-289 DDLNEY
+289 DDLKEY
-295 SSVYREPIVGSYRGY
+295 NSVYREPIVGNYRGH

-333 NFDVSSMTRNST
+333 NFEVQAMKRNST

-378 LISKDYAKKRLELV
+378 LISKDYAKKRLGLI

-400 TDIAAGSTIPESMET
+400 SEIAAGSTTPESMET

-437 YGNKKIVDGAGFL
+437 FGNKKIVDGAGFL

-494 NPEGEPLMTIGA
+494 NPEGESLMTIGA

-511 IITTVLQVIISVI
+511 IITTVLQVIISVV
-524 DHKLNVQEAISLG
+524 DHKLNVQEAINLG

-547 IRYEGK
+547 IRYEGI
-553 NKMNTEFN
+553 NDMNTKSNE
-561 QFLPSLS
+561 FLPSLS
-568 TKQIEDLKSLNH
+568 TKQIDELKNLNH
-580 KFEDGNVENGIYYLA
+580 RFEDGNVENGIYYLA

-605 QFITG
+605 QFTTG

>member
-1 MKIPKESGVNL
+1 MFML
-12 NYLFLI
+12 
-18 FITFSLIA
+18 SLMA
-26 CELGSDYTKSN
+26 CKFGSDYTQTN
-37 QNLKNKNGAV
+37 QNLENKNGAV
-47 SSTSSLASAAGIDI
+47 SSTSRLASAAGIDI

-100 EGEIVTLDFREKAPT
+100 NGEIVTLDFREKAPT

-120 MFLDQEGNYS
+120 MFLDENGNYS
-130 RNLALLSHKSS
+130 RNLALFSHKSS

-146 VDGLLKIFD
+146 VDGLIKIFN
-155 DYGSGNFTLDEIMS
+155 DYGSGNFTLNEILS
-169 YAIDYAE
+169 YAIEYAE
-176 NGHAINKSSAW
+176 NGHAINKSSAF

-194 LFLEDKGSTEIFI
+194 LFLEDKGSTEVFI
-207 KNYSLEMRQLKED
+207 KDYSLEMRQLQED
-220 VQNETIPE
+220 VSNGTIPE
-228 EEYIKKMRDIK
+228 EEYIKKMR
-239 EWNEGDII
+239 ELNQWNEGDVI
-247 VQKDLAKTLK
+247 VQKDLAETLK
-257 RIATNGRDGFYD
+257 RIALNGRDGFYE
-269 GETADLIVSE
+269 GKTADLIVNE
-279 MKANNGLISH
+279 MKLNNGLISH
-289 DDLNEY
+289 DDLKEY
-295 SSVYREPIVGSYRGY
+295 NSVYREPIVGNYRGH

-333 NFDVSSMTRNST
+333 NFEVQAMKRNST

-378 LISKDYAKKRLELV
+378 LISKDYAKKRLGLI

-400 TDIAAGSTIPESMET
+400 SEIAAGSTTPESMET

-437 YGNKKIVDGAGFL
+437 FGNKKIVDGAGFL

-494 NPEGEPLMTIGA
+494 NPEGESLMTIGA

-511 IITTVLQVIISVI
+511 IITTVLQVIISVV
-524 DHKLNVQEAISLG
+524 DHKLNVQEAINLG

-547 IRYEGK
+547 IRYEGV
-553 NKMNTEFN
+553 NDMNTKFN
-561 QFLPSLS
+561 EFLPSLS
-568 TKQIEDLKSLNH
+568 TKQIDELKNLNH
-580 KFEDGNVENGIYYLA
+580 RFEDGNVENGIYYLA

-605 QFITG
+605 QFTTG

>member
-1 MKIPKESGVNL
+1 ML
-12 NYLFLI
+12 
-18 FITFSLIA
+18 SLVA
-26 CELGSDYTKSN
+26 CKFGSDYSQTN
-37 QNLKNKNGAV
+37 QNLENKNGAV
-47 SSTSSLASAAGIDI
+47 SSTSRLASAAGIDI

-100 EGEIVTLDFREKAPT
+100 NGEIVTLDFREKAPT

-120 MFLDQEGNYS
+120 MFLDENGNYS

-146 VDGLLKIFD
+146 VDGLIKIFN
-155 DYGSGNFTLDEIMS
+155 DYGSGNFTLNEILS
-169 YAIDYAE
+169 YAIEYAD
-176 NGHAINKSSAW
+176 NGHAINKSSAF

-194 LFLEDKGSTEIFI
+194 LFLEDKGSTVVFI
-207 KNYSLEMRQLKED
+207 KDYSLEMRQLQED
-220 VQNETIPE
+220 VSNGTIPE
-228 EEYIKKMRDIK
+228 EEYIKKMR
-239 EWNEGDII
+239 ELNQWNEGDVI
-247 VQKDLAKTLK
+247 VQKDLAETLK
-257 RIATNGRDGFYD
+257 RIALNGRDGFYE
-269 GETADLIVSE
+269 GKTADLIVNE
-279 MKANNGLISH
+279 MKLNNGLISH
-289 DDLNEY
+289 EDLKEY
-295 SSVYREPIVGSYRGY
+295 NSVYREPIVGNYRGH

-333 NFDVSSMTRNST
+333 NFEVQAMKRNST

-378 LISKDYAKKRLELV
+378 LISKDYAKKRLGLI

-400 TDIAAGSTIPESMET
+400 SEIAAGSTTPESMET

-437 YGNKKIVDGAGFL
+437 FGNKKIVDGAGFL

-494 NPEGEPLMTIGA
+494 NPEGESLMTIGA

-511 IITTVLQVIISVI
+511 IITTVLQVIISVV
-524 DHKLNVQEAISLG
+524 DHKLNVQEAINLG

-547 IRYEGK
+547 IRYEGV
-553 NKMNTEFN
+553 NDMNTKSNE
-561 QFLPSLS
+561 FLPSLS
-568 TKQIEDLKSLNH
+568 TKQIDELKNLNH
-580 KFEDGNVENGIYYLA
+580 RFEDGNVENGIYYLA

-605 QFITG
+605 QFTTG

>member
-1 MKIPKESGVNL
+1 MNKNL

-18 FITFSLIA
+18 FISLSLIA
-26 CELGSDYTKSN
+26 CEFGSDYTKTN
-37 QNLKNKNGAV
+37 QNLNNKNGAV
-47 SSTSSLASAAGIDI
+47 SSTSRLASAAGVDI

-100 EGEIVTLDFREKAPT
+100 NGEIVTLDFREKAPT

-120 MFLDQEGNYS
+120 MFLDENGDYS

-146 VDGLLKIFD
+146 VDGLLRIFD
-155 DYGSGNFTLDEIMS
+155 DYGSGNFTIEEILS

-176 NGHAINKSSAW
+176 NGHAINKSSAF

-194 LFLEDKGSTEIFI
+194 LFLEDKGSTDIFI
-207 KNYSLEMRQLKED
+207 KDYSLEMRQLQED
-220 VQNETIPE
+220 VLNGTIPE
-228 EEYIKKMRDIK
+228 EEYINKMRLLKQWD
-239 EWNEGDII
+239 EGDII
-247 VQKDLAKTLK
+247 IQKDLAETLK
-257 RIATNGRDGFYD
+257 RIASDGRDGFYK
-269 GETADLIVSE
+269 GKTADLIVNE

-289 DDLNEY
+289 DDLKEY
-295 SSVYREPIVGSYRGY
+295 NSVYREPIVGSYRGY

-333 NFDVSSMTRNST
+333 NFDIASMKRNST

-378 LISKDYAKKRLELV
+378 LISKEYAKKRLGLV

-400 TDIAAGSTIPESMET
+400 AEIAAGNTTTESMET

-494 NPEGEPLMTIGA
+494 SPEEEPLMTIGA

-524 DHKLNVQEAISLG
+524 DHKLNVQEAINLG

-547 IRYEGK
+547 IRYEGE
-553 NKMNTEFN
+553 NRMNTEFN

>member
-1 MKIPKESGVNL
+1 MKKNL

-26 CELGSDYTKSN
+26 CELGSDYTKTN
-37 QNLKNKNGAV
+37 QNLNNKNGAV

-66 NAFDAIVAT
+66 NAFDAVVAT
-75 GFTLAV
+75 GFCLAV

-88 IGGGGFMVARTA
+88 IGGGGFMVARTT

-146 VDGLLKIFD
+146 VDGLIRIFN
-155 DYGSGNFTLDEIMS
+155 DYGSGNFTLDEILS

-176 NGHAINKSSAW
+176 NGHTINKSSAW

-207 KNYSLEMRQLKED
+207 KNYSLEMRQLQED

-257 RIATNGRDGFYD
+257 RIATNGRDGFYE
-269 GETADLIVSE
+269 GKTADLIVSE
-279 MKANNGLISH
+279 MKANNGLITYE
-289 DDLNEY
+289 DLKEY
-295 SSVYREPIVGSYRGY
+295 NSVYRKPIIGSYRGY

-333 NFDVSSMTRNST
+333 NFDVASMTRNST
-345 EFVHMLTE
+345 EFVHLLTE

-400 TDIAAGSTIPESMET
+400 TDIAAGSTIRESMET

-422 KFGNTVGITTTINLS
+422 KLGNIVGITTTINLS

-494 NPEGEPLMTIGA
+494 SPEGEPLMTIGA

-511 IITTVLQVIISVI
+511 IITTVLQIIISVV
-524 DHKLNVQEAISLG
+524 DHNLSVQDAINLG

-568 TKQIEDLKSLNH
+568 DKQISELEKLDH
-580 KFEDGNVENGIYYLA
+580 KFEDGNVESGMYYLA

-600 MYKDG
+600 MYKNG
-605 QFITG
+605 QFFTG

>member
-1 MKIPKESGVNL
+1 MFML
-12 NYLFLI
+12 
-18 FITFSLIA
+18 SLMA
-26 CELGSDYTKSN
+26 CKFGSDYTQTS
-37 QNLKNKNGAV
+37 QNLENKNGAV
-47 SSTSSLASAAGIDI
+47 SSTSRLASAAGIDI

-100 EGEIVTLDFREKAPT
+100 NGEIVTLDFREKAPT

-120 MFLDQEGNYS
+120 MFLDENGNYS

-146 VDGLLKIFD
+146 VDGLIKIFD
-155 DYGSGNFTLDEIMS
+155 DYGSGNFTLDEILS

-176 NGHAINKSSAW
+176 NGHAINKSSAF

-194 LFLEDKGSTEIFI
+194 LFLEDKGSTEVFI
-207 KNYSLEMRQLKED
+207 KDYSLEMRQLQED
-220 VQNETIPE
+220 VSNGTIPE
-228 EEYIKKMRDIK
+228 EEYIKKMRQLNQ
-239 EWNEGDII
+239 WNEGDII
-247 VQKDLAKTLK
+247 VQKDLAETLK
-257 RIATNGRDGFYD
+257 RIALNGRDGFYE
-269 GETADLIVSE
+269 GKTADLIVNE
-279 MKANNGLISH
+279 MKLNNGLISH
-289 DDLNEY
+289 DDLKEY
-295 SSVYREPIVGSYRGY
+295 NSVYREPIVGNYRGH

-333 NFDVSSMTRNST
+333 NFEVQAMKRNST

-378 LISKDYAKKRLELV
+378 LISKDYAKKRLGLI

-400 TDIAAGSTIPESMET
+400 SEIAAGSTTPESMET

-437 YGNKKIVDGAGFL
+437 FGNKKIVDGAGFL

-494 NPEGEPLMTIGA
+494 NPEGESLMTIGA

-511 IITTVLQVIISVI
+511 IITTVLQVIISVV
-524 DHKLNVQEAISLG
+524 DHKLNVQEAINLG

-547 IRYEGK
+547 IRYEGI
-553 NKMNTEFN
+553 NDMNTKFN
-561 QFLPSLS
+561 KFLPSLS
-568 TKQIEDLKSLNH
+568 TKQIDELKNLNH
-580 KFEDGNVENGIYYLA
+580 RFEDGNVENGIYYLA

-605 QFITG
+605 QFTTG

>member
-1 MKIPKESGVNL
+1 MKKIL
-12 NYLFLI
+12 NSLFLPM
-18 FITFSLIA
+18 FMLSLVA
-26 CELGSDYTKSN
+26 CKFGSDYTQSSE
-37 QNLKNKNGAV
+37 NLENKNGAV
-47 SSTSSLASAAGIDI
+47 SSTSRLASAAGIDI

-100 EGEIVTLDFREKAPT
+100 DGEIVTLDFREKAPT

-120 MFLDQEGNYS
+120 MFLDENGNYS

-146 VDGLLKIFD
+146 VDGLIKIFD
-155 DYGSGNFTLDEIMS
+155 DYGSGNFTLDEILS

-176 NGHAINKSSAW
+176 NGHAINKSSAF

-194 LFLEDKGSTEIFI
+194 LFLEDKGSTEVFI
-207 KNYSLEMRQLKED
+207 KDYSLEMRQLQED
-220 VQNETIPE
+220 VSNGTIPE
-228 EEYIKKMRDIK
+228 EEYIKKMRQLNQ
-239 EWNEGDII
+239 WNEGDII
-247 VQKDLAKTLK
+247 VQKDLAETLK
-257 RIATNGRDGFYD
+257 RIALNGRDGFYE
-269 GETADLIVSE
+269 GKTADLIVNE
-279 MKANNGLISH
+279 MKLNNGLISH
-289 DDLNEY
+289 DDLKEY
-295 SSVYREPIVGSYRGY
+295 NSVYREPIVGNYRGH

-333 NFDVSSMTRNST
+333 NFEVQAMKRNST

-378 LISKDYAKKRLELV
+378 LISKDYARKRLGLI

-400 TDIAAGSTIPESMET
+400 SEIAAGSTTPESMET

-437 YGNKKIVDGAGFL
+437 FGNKKIVDGAGFL

-494 NPEGEPLMTIGA
+494 NPEGESLMTIGA

-511 IITTVLQVIISVI
+511 IITTVLQVIISVV
-524 DHKLNVQEAISLG
+524 DHKLNVQEAINLG

-547 IRYEGK
+547 IRYEGV
-553 NKMNTEFN
+553 NDMNTKSNE
-561 QFLPSLS
+561 FLPSLS
-568 TKQIEDLKSLNH
+568 TKQIDELKNLNH
-580 KFEDGNVENGIYYLA
+580 RFEDGNVENGIYYLA

-605 QFITG
+605 QFTTG

>member
-1 MKIPKESGVNL
+1 MKKNL
-12 NYLFLI
+12 NYLLLI
-18 FITFSLIA
+18 LSTFSLIA
-26 CELGSDYTKSN
+26 CELGSDYTKTN

-146 VDGLLKIFD
+146 VDGLIKIFN
-155 DYGSGNFTLDEIMS
+155 DYGSGNFTLDEILS

-207 KNYSLEMRQLKED
+207 KNYSLEMRQLQED

-257 RIATNGRDGFYD
+257 RIATNGRDGFYE

-279 MKANNGLISH
+279 MKANNGLITYE
-289 DDLNEY
+289 DLKEY
-295 SSVYREPIVGSYRGY
+295 NSVYRKPIIGSYRGY
-310 TIISMGPPSSGGPL
+310 TMISMGPPSSGGPL

-345 EFVHMLTE
+345 EFVHLLTE

-422 KFGNTVGITTTINLS
+422 KLGNTVGITTTINLS

-524 DHKLNVQEAISLG
+524 DHKLNVQEAINLG

-547 IRYEGK
+547 IRYEGE
-553 NKMNTEFN
+553 NRMNTEFN